1 MLEVITER
9 EGLLMC
15 KIKKSA
21 AGFVGSSLTAYYFG
35 VRMKTEIAQPGTRSL
50 RGQVVLYRNA
60 IKRCVQSRPRNQ
72 EICRVYLPLTY
83 KIKLNQLDS

>member
-35 VRMKTEIAQPGTRSL
+35 VRMKTIILEAHNNL
-50 RGQVVLYRNA
+50 
-60 IKRCVQSRPRNQ
+60 QSN
-72 EICRVYLPLTY
+72 
-83 KIKLNQLDS
+83 S